1 METAPH
7 VTAIREALE
16 AVAGE
21 DEQAQAMAH
30 RMGAALA
37 PALHLQLLDLLGEVV
52 LEASRQLPEGRL
64 DLQLAGRDAVLVY
77 RPGPG
82 LEAPTAV
89 DEGSETAR
97 LTVRMPEALKT
108 SIEAAAGAEG
118 VSTNAWLVAAARH
131 HLSPSAGP
139 RSGPVSTGRRI
150 TGYVQG

>member
-1 METAPH
+1 METTPH

-16 AVAGE
+16 AVAGD
-21 DEQAQAMAH
+21 DEQAQALAH
-30 RMGAALA
+30 RMATALA
-37 PALHLQLLDLLGEVV
+37 PALHLQLLDLLGEVA

-77 RPGPG
+77 RPEPG
-82 LEAPTAV
+82 VDAPTPV

-97 LTVRMPEALKT
+97 LTVRMPEALKA
-108 SIEAAAGAEG
+108 SIEAAADAEG

-131 HLSPSAGP
+131 HLSPTAGP
-139 RSGPVSTGRRI
+139 RKGPASTGRRI